1 MTEKIISINS
11 MNKGDLKNLTKTQ
24 LINLILKQNN
34 EIKVSQQ
41 QNAKPIPKPR
51 TTKPVPLPRKSV
63 KQMVQDYEDNI
74 ILPPLEFRDDYKPV
88 PLPRTKKPVPLPRTR
103 IEEVAKALKGYTK
116 SFEIDIKNNKDP
128 LAQLQNTRKA
138 IENHIISLIRS
149 MKGLKFVETLKVT
162 FKKTVND
169 KTVYKTAYFNSKPQ
183 IIINNTEIPESL
195 QLSKQK
201 ILNMI
206 AQWIS
211 EGSGWTIE
219 SVDNH
224 YLNIVQYQPMKG
236 SSYIKLPQ
244 ELRHHRKGLINMKN
258 DDNEC
263 FRWCHIRYLN
273 PQDVHPER
281 IKKIDKEYIN
291 QLDYSEIEFPVTTK
305 KYNKIEK
312 QNEININVFGYENK
326 QPYPIY
332 ISKEKYEKHMELL
345 LITEDENK
353 HYVLIKDF
361 NRFMYNQTKHEHKKH
376 FCMHSLQCFSS
387 EEVLNNHKNNCIQV
401 NGEQAIKMPDK
412 NNNTLKFNNFHKQQP
427 VPFVIYADFEAIT
440 EKISGCQPNNNK
452 SFTDAYQKHTDCGF
466 GYKVVCCYDDK
477 YSQPLK
483 IYRGEKA
490 VYTFLEYMLDEV
502 KYCKKIV
509 KQQFNKPLKMTKED
523 EDKFKIADECHICN
537 NKYTDEDIRV
547 RDHCHITGKYRG
559 SAHQE
564 CNLKLRVNPEEVKIP
579 VIFHNLRGYDSHF
592 IMQEIGAIVKDYE
605 YTNNKGQKCQMN
617 INAIPNNMEKYMAF
631 MLGNHLT
638 FIDSFQFMMSSLEKL
653 VTNITKCGKC
663 NTCKPDKCMKLNIN
677 YKNKTL
683 QHKTSLPCNEC
694 KNCKNID
701 EDCINPKYDKLKY
714 TSKMFKDK
722 KLDLMA
728 RKGVYPYDYMDSF
741 EKFNSPLP
749 KKEEFFSI
757 LNNKHISNEDYEH
770 AKNVWNTFNLKN
782 MGEYHDLYLKSDILL
797 LVDVFENFRKTCLEY
812 YKLDPCHYFTSP
824 GLSWDAMLKMTDIK
838 LELMTDIDMFQ
849 FIEKGLRGGISYI
862 ANRHGKA
869 NNKYMKEYD
878 DKAPS
883 KYIMYLDA
891 NNLYGWAMSQYLP
904 TGGFRWMT
912 QKQID
917 KTNLA
922 LYKEDSKKGLILEVD
937 LEYPNELHDLH
948 NDYPLAPEKVKVTKN
963 MLSDYCKRIADKY
976 SISTGLVHKLIP
988 TLSKKE
994 KYVLHYRN
1002 LQLYIKLGLKVSKV
1016 HRVLEFDQ
1024 SPWLKQ
1030 YIDYNTEKRKNAKN
1044 DFEKDFFKLM
1054 NNSVFGKT
1062 MENIRKRVDVRLVT
1076 DEKKLLKLTSKP
1088 TYVSSKIFNENLVAV
1103 HKIKETLTLNRP
1115 AYVGMCILDLS
1126 KTLMYNF
1133 HYNYIKHK
1141 YGEKAKLLF
1150 TDTDS
1155 LTYEIEANDVYKDF
1169 FKDKDKFDNSDYPEY
1184 SPFFYKKNK
1193 KVIGK
1198 FKDEA
1203 AGFPITEF
1211 VGLRSKMYSY
1221 MKDNQKGGKTAKGI
1235 KKNVIKN
1242 NIMHDDYKET
1252 LFNNKQMYHKMK
1264 TIRSENHQLG
1274 SYELNKVSLSCFD
1287 DKRYIHEDGK
1297 KSYAY
1302 GHKNIFSS

>member
-1 MTEKIISINS
+1 
-11 MNKGDLKNLTKTQ
+11 MNKSDLKNLTKTQ

-51 TTKPVPLPRKSV
+51 TTKPIPLPRKSV
-63 KQMVQDYEDNI
+63 KQMVQDYEENI
-74 ILPPLEFRDDYKPV
+74 ILPPLEFRDDYKPVPLPRTKKPV

-195 QLSKQK
+195 QLSKQQ
-201 ILNMI
+201 ILNFI
-206 AQWIS
+206 AKWIS

-244 ELRHHRKGLINMKN
+244 ELRNGKKGLINMKN
-258 DDNEC
+258 EDNEC
-263 FRWCHIRYLN
+263 FRWCHIRRLN
-273 PQDVHPER
+273 PQDKNPQL
-281 IKKIDKEYIN
+281 IKKSDKEFIKK
-291 QLDYSEIEFPVTTK
+291 LDYSGIEFPVTVK
-305 KYNKIEK
+305 QYNKIEK

-326 QPYPIY
+326 QPYPIHV
-332 ISKEKYEKHMELL
+332 SKEKYEKHMELL
-345 LITEDENK
+345 LITEDKNK
-353 HYVLIKDF
+353 HYVLIENF
-361 NRFMYNQTKHEHKKH
+361 NRFMFNQTKHEHKKN
-376 FCMHSLQCFSS
+376 FCMHCLQCFSS

-452 SFTDAYQKHTDCGF
+452 SFTEAYQKHTDCGF

-477 YSQPLK
+477 YTQPLK

-502 KYCKKIV
+502 KYCKKV
-509 KQQFNKPLKMTKED
+509 MKKEFNKPLKMTKED
-523 EDKFKIADECHICN
+523 EKKFQKAEECHICDK
-537 NKYTDEDIRV
+537 KYTDKDIRV

-564 CNLKLRVNPEEVKIP
+564 CNLQLKLNPEKVKIP

-605 YTNNKGQKCQMN
+605 YTNKDGKKCQMN

-638 FIDSFQFMMSSLEKL
+638 FLDSFQFMSSSLDKL
-653 VTNITKCGKC
+653 VKNITKCGKC
-663 NTCKPDKCMKLNIN
+663 KTCKPDKCMKLNIN
-677 YKNKTL
+677 NKNKTS
-683 QHKTSLPCNEC
+683 QHKTSLPCGEC
-694 KNCKNID
+694 INCEKNDDD
-701 EDCINPKYDKLKY
+701 EKHCINPNYDKLKY
-714 TSKMFKDK
+714 TSKIFKDK

-749 KKEEFFSI
+749 TKEEFYSI
-757 LNNKHISNEDYEH
+757 LNNKDISAEDYEH
-770 AKNVWNTFNLKN
+770 AKNVWNTFSLKN

-849 FIEKGLRGGISYI
+849 FIEKGMRGGISYI

-869 NNKYMKEYD
+869 NNKYMKDYD
-878 DKAPS
+878 KDKPS

-922 LYKEDSKKGLILEVD
+922 LYKEDSKKGLIIEVD
-937 LEYPNELHDLH
+937 LEYPKELHDLH
-948 NDYPLAPEKVKVTKN
+948 NDYPLAAEKIKVEKE
-963 MLSDYCKRIADKY
+963 MLSKYCKKISDEY
-976 SISTGLVHKLIP
+976 NISTGLVYKLIP
-988 TLSKKE
+988 TLSNKE

-1002 LQLYIKLGLKVSKV
+1002 LQLYLDLGLKVSKV

-1088 TYVSSKIFNENLVAV
+1088 TYVSSKIFNKNLVAV

-1126 KTLMYNF
+1126 KTLMYDF
-1133 HYNYIKHK
+1133 HYKYIKK
-1141 YGEKAKLLF
+1141 KL
-1150 TDTDS
+1150 
-1155 LTYEIEANDVYKDF
+1155 
-1169 FKDKDKFDNSDYPEY
+1169 
-1184 SPFFYKKNK
+1184 
-1193 KVIGK
+1193 
-1198 FKDEA
+1198 
-1203 AGFPITEF
+1203 
-1211 VGLRSKMYSY
+1211 
-1221 MKDNQKGGKTAKGI
+1221 
-1235 KKNVIKN
+1235 
-1242 NIMHDDYKET
+1242 
-1252 LFNNKQMYHKMK
+1252 
-1264 TIRSENHQLG
+1264 
-1274 SYELNKVSLSCFD
+1274 
-1287 DKRYIHEDGK
+1287 
-1297 KSYAY
+1297 
-1302 GHKNIFSS
+1302 